1 MDLKAIGRWKEREAK
16 EERIERGCQKEW
28 YTNYNRNKWSKGVK
42 MFGSLETG
50 ERWPISWR
58 CRIPIPRLI
67 YGGCPPF
74 SFRSIVEGEKL
85 QKVTGS
91 LPKYRPLWSQELLHL
106 LVFFFFRSYLN
117 TDYFLVT
124 YLVTVNRLQP
134 SRCGRGRDG
143 KRRYLIVTLP
153 R

>member
-1 MDLKAIGRWKEREAK
+1 MTDFMTLPNPYTSADLRWV
-16 EERIERGCQKEW
+16 
-28 YTNYNRNKWSKGVK
+28 S
-42 MFGSLETG
+42 
-50 ERWPISWR
+50 
-58 CRIPIPRLI
+58 
-67 YGGCPPF
+67 PF

-91 LPKYRPLWSQELLHL
+91 LLEYRPLWSQELLHL
-106 LVFFFFRSYLN
+106 PVFFFCFFFRSYLN
-117 TDYFLVT
+117 TDYFFVT